1 MGLTSRDKRDAY
13 YRLAKAHGYRARAA
27 FKLIQMED
35 TLSLLK
41 NATRV
46 VDLCAA
52 PGGWT
57 QVVVERCAAAVVA
70 VDLKDVAPV
79 DGATILVGD
88 LTSPLVIE
96 RIASTL
102 DGAADVV
109 LCDGAPDVLDLGDVD
124 AHIQLS
130 LCRAALAC
138 ARKVLAQGG
147 SFVCKIYRGRGAA
160 AFFDELRREFA
171 DVLCAKPRCSRHA
184 SVEAYAVGRGFGRAS
199 DATGPVPFVA
209 CGGADAFDADASYA
223 LEEDYVYRDPVQAPL
238 RPPHLVGVPTPP
250 PASST
255 ARRAAPAVAAR
266 PPRRREALACEGA
279 PPPASDAGGL
289 GAWFL

>member
-1 MGLTSRDKRDAY
+1 MPQRRYASPKCGILPVVDCCYQCRQQSSRLASSREQHKESSIGEQPSNTPPRRHYSKRRMGLTSRDKRDAY

-41 NATRV
+41 DATRV

-70 VDLKDVAPV
+70 VDLKHIAPV
-79 DGATILVGD
+79 EGAQILVGD

-102 DGAADVV
+102 DGKADVV

-124 AHIQLS
+124 AHLQLS

-138 ARKVLAQGG
+138 ARKVLARGG
-147 SFVCKIYRGRGAA
+147 SFVCKIYRGR
-160 AFFDELRREFA
+160 
-171 DVLCAKPRCSRHA
+171 
-184 SVEAYAVGRGFGRAS
+184 
-199 DATGPVPFVA
+199 
-209 CGGADAFDADASYA
+209 
-223 LEEDYVYRDPVQAPL
+223 
-238 RPPHLVGVPTPP
+238 PT
-250 PASST
+250 
-255 ARRAAPAVAAR
+255 
-266 PPRRREALACEGA
+266 
-279 PPPASDAGGL
+279 
-289 GAWFL
+289 

>member
-102 DGAADVV
+102 DGKADIV

-124 AHIQLS
+124 AHLQLS
-130 LCRAALAC
+130 LCRAAL
-138 ARKVLAQGG
+138 VL
-147 SFVCKIYRGRGAA
+147 SLIHIS
-160 AFFDELRREFA
+160 E
-171 DVLCAKPRCSRHA
+171 P
-184 SVEAYAVGRGFGRAS
+184 
-199 DATGPVPFVA
+199 T
-209 CGGADAFDADASYA
+209 
-223 LEEDYVYRDPVQAPL
+223 
-238 RPPHLVGVPTPP
+238 RPY
-250 PASST
+250 
-255 ARRAAPAVAAR
+255 
-266 PPRRREALACEGA
+266 
-279 PPPASDAGGL
+279 
-289 GAWFL
+289 

>member
-1 MGLTSRDKRDAY
+1 
-13 YRLAKAHGYRARAA
+13 
-27 FKLIQMED
+27 MED

-46 VDLCAA
+46 VDLRAA

-109 LCDGAPDVLDLGDVD
+109 SATAPRTCWT
-124 AHIQLS
+124 S
-130 LCRAALAC
+130 AAST
-138 ARKVLAQGG
+138 RT
-147 SFVCKIYRGRGAA
+147 S
-160 AFFDELRREFA
+160 
-171 DVLCAKPRCSRHA
+171 
-184 SVEAYAVGRGFGRAS
+184 
-199 DATGPVPFVA
+199 
-209 CGGADAFDADASYA
+209 
-223 LEEDYVYRDPVQAPL
+223 
-238 RPPHLVGVPTPP
+238 GV
-250 PASST
+250 
-255 ARRAAPAVAAR
+255 VM
-266 PPRRREALACEGA
+266 
-279 PPPASDAGGL
+279 
-289 GAWFL
+289 